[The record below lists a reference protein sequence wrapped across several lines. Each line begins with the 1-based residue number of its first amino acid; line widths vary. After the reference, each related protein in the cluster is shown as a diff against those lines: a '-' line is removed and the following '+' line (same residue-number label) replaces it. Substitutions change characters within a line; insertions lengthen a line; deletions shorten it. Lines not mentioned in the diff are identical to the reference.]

1 MKKKNPVYP
10 DFELSDY
17 AKSVNKWY
25 HEERR
30 NGTQFD
36 FLDEYDRA
44 DKRASAGKFIKEFSF
59 GLIVG
64 LLFGPNKR

>member
-1 MKKKNPVYP
+1 MKQKNPVYP
-10 DFELSDY
+10 EFELSEY
-17 AKSVNKWY
+17 AKAINLHY

-44 DKRASAGKFIKEFSF
+44 NKRSALAKGIKEFSF